1 MLAEYPACN
10 SDKILHL
17 DLLWRLAMY
26 RHLPLVALLLL
37 VSGCFA
43 PVPALQTTDYQA
55 QLDADMAQRVA
66 QARAACASSPGDPQR
81 AYVFARELENA
92 YVSGAVARGAVDGA
106 ALLGEAGSY
115 LEQAASAA
123 PDQEG
128 MLYTQK
134 GTLLVVAGD
143 REGGYGVIEQ
153 AMQKTPNLYGLA
165 PLLAWYDEN
174 HRGEDMLAL
183 CQRLRPLAHDDEL
196 RYALLDRCF
205 HHTHA
210 ESVDVGLAWAT
221 DDDRDFYER
230 QRELHA
236 AEDAADVEAERQR
249 SEAERQALHD
259 SFAQPGATQAP
270 AGSGA
275 AQSGSASAGPA
286 TVSVY
291 LRSRCSQ
298 TVRVCFGEDPKFRC
312 DLTTSISGNSVS
324 SYTFQP
330 GDMIWVVDEQNN
342 GLASASISAG
352 TREVE
357 ITSSCTG
364 LSAR

>member
-1 MLAEYPACN
+1 
-10 SDKILHL
+10 
-17 DLLWRLAMY
+17 MY
-26 RHLPLVALLLL
+26 RHPSLMGLLFLF
-37 VSGCFA
+37 SGCI
-43 PVPALQTTDYQA
+43 VPAPAQQSANYQA
-55 QLDADMAQRVA
+55 QLEHNQGELDAAMAQRVA
-66 QARAACASSPGDPQR
+66 EARASCAASPGDPQP

-92 YVSGAVARGAVDGA
+92 YHAGAVARGAIDGA
-106 ALLGEAGSY
+106 ALLGEASSY
-115 LEQAASAA
+115 IAQAASAA

-134 GTLLVVAGD
+134 GALIIAAGD
-143 REGGYGVIEQ
+143 REGGHRVIEQ
-153 AMQKTPNLYGLA
+153 AMQKSPNLYGLA
-165 PLLAWYDEN
+165 PLLAWYDEQG
-174 HRGEDMLAL
+174 RRDDVVAL
-183 CQRLRPLAHDDEL
+183 CRTLRPLAGDDEL
-196 RYALLDRCF
+196 RYALLDRCL

-210 ESVDVGLAWAT
+210 ESVAVGLSWAT
-221 DDDRDFYER
+221 EDDRAFYEK
-230 QRELHA
+230 QRDIHA
-236 AEDAADVEAERQR
+236 AQDAAEAEAARQR

-259 SFAQPGATQAP
+259 SFAGPDAAQRP

-275 AQSGSASAGPA
+275 AQGGRGASAGPA

-291 LRSRCSQ
+291 VKSRCSR

-324 SYTFQP
+324 SYTFEP
-330 GDMIWVVDEQNN
+330 GDTIWVVDEQNN
-342 GLASASISAG
+342 GLASASISSS